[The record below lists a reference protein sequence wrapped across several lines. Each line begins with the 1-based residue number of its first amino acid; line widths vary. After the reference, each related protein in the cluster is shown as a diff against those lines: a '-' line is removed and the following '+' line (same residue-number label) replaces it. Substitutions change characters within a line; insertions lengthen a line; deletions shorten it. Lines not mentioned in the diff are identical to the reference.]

1 MAFVSMAEY
10 AKMHGTSK
18 QSATKWKARGC
29 LKIVDGKIDVE
40 ASDRIMM
47 HAGLGRFAE
56 RSTSTAPTPSTV
68 NRQPGKPPVG
78 LAADLTEAIE
88 DQADLPPGLI
98 SFVNNLAQ
106 GHHVDLITAQTIKE
120 NGLAL
125 LRLIEA
131 RKRAGEVIEL
141 ADAEGVVFEM
151 FRLQR
156 DAWLNFPSRVG
167 PLIAADLGLSPERV
181 AEVLTAHVHQQLS
194 DLGEPGHP
202 LRQDGQA
209 APDSAAGMGAAASA
223 KPAGLGGSVS

>member
-1 MAFVSMAEY
+1 MALASMAEY
-10 AKMHGTSK
+10 AKMHGASK
-18 QSATKWKARGC
+18 QAATKWKAKGC

-47 HAGLGRFAE
+47 HAGLGRFSE
-56 RSTSTAPTPSTV
+56 RSTAKAAAPSTAK
-68 NRQPGKPPVG
+68 RQPGKPMAG
-78 LAADLTEAIE
+78 LAADLSDALQDEG
-88 DQADLPPGLI
+88 DLPPRLI
-98 SFVNNLAQ
+98 DFVNKLAE

-141 ADAEGVVFEM
+141 AEAEGVLFEM

-167 PLIAADLGLSPERV
+167 PLIAADLGLSSDRV
-181 AEVLTAHVHQQLS
+181 VEVLTTHVHQQLT
-194 DLGEPGHP
+194 DLGEPGYP

-209 APDSAAGMGAAASA
+209 APDSAQGMGPAASA
-223 KPAGLGGSVS
+223 EPAGLGGQIP